1 MYSARIFAGQSM
13 PMNKKFPPKDKKNAP
28 GKPAA
33 TPAKTTK
40 ENNRPGF
47 DLQGR
52 GAQLL
57 LGGILLFVVILRI
70 RLLDMPFER
79 DEGGFAY
86 IGRHLFSG
94 PPLYNGLYDNKLPGL
109 YGLYALFVHIFGYSP
124 TGVHL
129 GLLLCN
135 TLSCLLMYR
144 WVCGRF
150 NTRTALAAAGLF
162 AVMSVSPN
170 VFGFAAHATQLLLPF
185 VFGGFL
191 LLEKGV
197 NTGRAH
203 WFLFGGLLLGMAVI
217 VKQSAAVF
225 CVFAGL
231 DLLLRYWSEKKSL
244 LSSIRNAALTAV
256 GVVFPFFLIA
266 AYFASQGRFDDLWLW
281 TIDLPATSGTANWQY
296 LKFYY
301 DNIIVYVF
309 KNFEIVWGA
318 AVLGLFALWFSQL
331 RLSDRLASLLFFL
344 LACGSVFLGLAF
356 YPHYF
361 VMALPAV
368 ALLSALLLD
377 FLHSKIGAGAYWAG
391 LLLVLLLP
399 VFQLRGYYF
408 SPNYNLIQRKMYGV
422 NVFSE
427 LRRVGEEL
435 GRRSGKD
442 QKIAV
447 MGSEPE
453 VLVYADRAS
462 ATGHLFMYPII
473 KNNPKVEPFRVQ
485 YIDDLEKNRPEY
497 IVFNTLTTSW
507 NRSYA
512 RFLNKYK
519 DSSRP
524 IMRWSAKRKSAT
536 TASPA
541 SWCGIGRRR
550 ITGSKA
556 TTGFLYIA
564 ARYRRTSSYDPVF
577 FIIST
582 WVGCALPPGLSS
594 NETAKAAAFP
604 LNEMLCQACGASRCA
619 MPRLTGTP
627 STMAHN

>member
-13 PMNKKFPPKDKKNAP
+13 PMNKKSPPKDKKNAP

-33 TPAKTTK
+33 TPAKTAK

-57 LGGILLFVVILRI
+57 LAGILLFVVILRI

-109 YGLYALFVHIFGYSP
+109 YGLYALFVHVFGYSP

-135 TLSCLLMYR
+135 TLSCLFMYR
-144 WVCGRF
+144 WVDGRF

-231 DLLLRYWSEKKSL
+231 DLLVRYWSEKKSL
-244 LSSIRNAALTAV
+244 LSGVRNAALTAA
-256 GVVFPFFLIA
+256 GVVLPFSLIA

-318 AVLGLFALWFSQL
+318 AVLGLFALWFSKL

-391 LLLVLLLP
+391 LLLLLLLP

-408 SPNYNLIQRKMYGV
+408 SPDYNLIQRKMYGV

-427 LRRVGEEL
+427 LRRIGEEL

-485 YIDDLEKNRPEY
+485 YTDDLEKNRPEY
-497 IVFNTLTTSW
+497 IVFNSLTTSW

-512 RFLNKYK
+512 ESAFFGQIQRFVEANYEVVGKAEVGNDGK
-519 DSSRP
+519 PGVVVWDR
-524 IMRWSAKRKSAT
+524 AAT
-536 TASPA
+536 DYRFK
-541 SWCGIGRRR
+541 GENRV
-550 ITGSKA
+550 
-556 TTGFLYIA
+556 FV
-564 ARYRRTSSYDPVF
+564 YRRKV
-577 FIIST
+577 I
-582 WVGCALPPGLSS
+582 
-594 NETAKAAAFP
+594 
-604 LNEMLCQACGASRCA
+604 Q
-619 MPRLTGTP
+619 
-627 STMAHN
+627 HQ